1 MAILIFSKLSV
12 CCRIKSHIDDLDL
25 VVDHGIERARVMAK
39 KKKKRIETELIKKKI
54 GRELITL
61 WPILS
66 GIQKKKLTVK
76 LKQS

>member
-1 MAILIFSKLSV
+1 
-12 CCRIKSHIDDLDL
+12 
-25 VVDHGIERARVMAK
+25 MAK

-54 GRELITL
+54 GRELIAL

-76 LKQS
+76 QKQS